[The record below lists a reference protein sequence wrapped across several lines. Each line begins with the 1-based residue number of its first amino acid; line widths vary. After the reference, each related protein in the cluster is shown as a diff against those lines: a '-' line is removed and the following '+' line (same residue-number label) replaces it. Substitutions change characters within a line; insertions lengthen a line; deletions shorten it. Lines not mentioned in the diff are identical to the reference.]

1 MKQYRPPPCL
11 SMLSNNSIFP
21 PTHVLIQCY
30 HHRLHLFCHQI
41 SSQVPRADGAY
52 ELGHCCRDQSTINEA
67 QHPHRKPNKERKAR
81 RYGSRSGPKGS
92 KLFFEK
98 MQQLL
103 RTRTKA
109 IPNTI
114 VLYRPNFWSYISI
127 WFGLIDSHTNFY
139 MKRCLATRI
148 SCRSRKLV
156 PQFSITARQAL

>member
-1 MKQYRPPPCL
+1 MTEISYHRRTHGC
-11 SMLSNNSIFP
+11 NSDSSENP
-21 PTHVLIQCY
+21 RCEPTIATIGQDKIHKS
-30 HHRLHLFCHQI
+30 R
-41 SSQVPRADGAY
+41 SSDT
-52 ELGHCCRDQSTINEA
+52 TINEA

-127 WFGLIDSHTNFY
+127 
-139 MKRCLATRI
+139 
-148 SCRSRKLV
+148 
-156 PQFSITARQAL
+156 